1 MRFTDRFAA
10 GRALAQKLSAY
21 AGHDDV
27 LVLGLPR
34 GGVPVAY
41 EVAKALHAPLDVY
54 VVRKLGV
61 PGHEELAL
69 GAIGSH
75 DTYHLNYD
83 VIDALN
89 ITRREILRVVA
100 REREELNRR
109 DRAYRDG
116 RPRPNIAGKTVILVD
131 DGLATGASMFA
142 AVASLRKEE
151 PGRIVAAVPVGSA
164 ETCARL
170 REVADEVVVCMTPEP
185 FGGVGAWFE
194 DFPQLTDDDVCAL
207 LGRAATP
214 V

>member
-1 MRFTDRFAA
+1 
-10 GRALAQKLSAY
+10 
-21 AGHDDV
+21 
-27 LVLGLPR
+27 
-34 GGVPVAY
+34 VAY
-41 EVAKALHAPLDVY
+41 EVAKALGAPLDVY

-89 ITRREILRVVA
+89 VTRREILRVVA

-116 RPRPNIAGKTVILVD
+116 RPRPEIAGKTVILVD

-142 AVASLRKEE
+142 AVAALRHDD
-151 PGRIVAAVPVGSA
+151 PARIVVGVPVGAA

-170 REVADEVVVCMTPEP
+170 REKADEVVICETPDP
-185 FGGVGAWFE
+185 FGGVGAWYE
-194 DFPQLTDDDVCAL
+194 HFPQLSDEDVCAL
-207 LGRAATP
+207 LGRATAP
-214 V
+214 A